1 MMALV
6 ARLYRSHPDER
17 RDAKRH
23 ASELDATV
31 RTANGAPSDV
41 LIHDLSTTG
50 FRMETREEL
59 QEDSIVWLGIV
70 GAGINGATVTRRDAG
85 GYGCRFLVPITGTQL
100 AATLSPVSTVIA
112 APWNQREADAA
123 DIPEVKKL
131 PHRMRLAIIVFGSL
145 ALWAALILGLLH
157 FLH

>member
-17 RDAKRH
+17 RDAQRH
-23 ASELDATV
+23 ATELDATA
-31 RTANGAPSDV
+31 RTADGTPSDV

-50 FRMETREEL
+50 FRMEARERLKEG
-59 QEDSIVWLGIV
+59 SIVWVGIV
-70 GAGINGATVTRRDAG
+70 GAGINAATVMRVDAG
-85 GYGCRFLVPITGTQL
+85 GYGCRFLAPITHTQL

-112 APWNQREADAA
+112 ADWKQQDVDAA

-131 PHRMRLAIIVFGSL
+131 PYRMRLAIIVFGSL
-145 ALWAALILGLLH
+145 ALWALILGVLY
-157 FLH
+157 FVS